1 MFYLTIVNKLLRH
14 CHSWLARQYYSLF
27 TGFESKHEEV
37 WTTNAMVVAYGDV
50 PLMENLDAEGFS
62 DGGFVSF
69 IMCLKRNIT
78 DTVTY
83 QKDLRFPFAV
93 IAQSISGVC
102 LKPCFSFFCFDL
114 CISLKTKTCLPGL
127 SRFQNVELLMM

>member
-1 MFYLTIVNKLLRH
+1 
-14 CHSWLARQYYSLF
+14 
-27 TGFESKHEEV
+27 
-37 WTTNAMVVAYGDV
+37 MVSAYGDV
-50 PLMENLDAEGFS
+50 PLMENLDAEGFF

-102 LKPCFSFFCFDL
+102 L
-114 CISLKTKTCLPGL
+114 
-127 SRFQNVELLMM
+127 